1 MVQPQPRAGLCTH
14 AHTYILD
21 IKVFV
26 MNLIGL
32 QETCDIEL
40 NTRNVHMHVY
50 ADTGTTIHSIR

>member
-1 MVQPQPRAGLCTH
+1 
-14 AHTYILD
+14 
-21 IKVFV
+21 
-26 MNLIGL
+26 MNLIAL